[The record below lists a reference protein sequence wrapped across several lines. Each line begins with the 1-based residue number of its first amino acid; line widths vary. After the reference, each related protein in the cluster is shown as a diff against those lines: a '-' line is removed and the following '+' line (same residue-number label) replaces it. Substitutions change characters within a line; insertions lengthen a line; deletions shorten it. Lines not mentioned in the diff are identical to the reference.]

1 MSSGLTRLELIG
13 YNLGATVQLLAALPL
28 LPPPP
33 LSFGDDDA
41 ALLDVVFDMVA
52 ESFDGDVSG
61 ESISSDFA
69 MVTTLST
76 TSSIIS
82 RSFVHFF
89 VGVKGE
95 DDEEHFLIDGDV
107 NVSVRAFILTIEYIL
122 LTN

>member
-1 MSSGLTRLELIG
+1 MIG
-13 YNLGATVQLLAALPL
+13 YSLGATVQLLADAPLPL

-41 ALLDVVFDMVA
+41 ALQDVVFDVIV
-52 ESFDGDVSG
+52 ESFDGDVGG
-61 ESISSDFA
+61 ESISNDFA

-89 VGVKGE
+89 DGAKGE

-107 NVSVRAFILTIEYIL
+107 NVSVRAFILTIEYRLNTTLIK
-122 LTN
+122 

>member
-1 MSSGLTRLELIG
+1 LIG
-13 YNLGATVQLLAALPL
+13 YNLGATVQLLADAPLPL

-33 LSFGDDDA
+33 LSFGDDDNP
-41 ALLDVVFDMVA
+41 LEDVVFDVVV
-52 ESFDGDVSG
+52 ESFDGDVGG

-95 DDEEHFLIDGDV
+95 DDELNEEHFLIDGDA
-107 NVSVRAFILTIEYIL
+107 NVSVRAFILTIEYRLNTTLI
-122 LTN
+122 